1 MSRLLLIIH
10 NVRMLMYHNN
20 LHDKL
25 ADKLSNI
32 HKIPDAFYIFL
43 IGKPDY
49 L

>member
-1 MSRLLLIIH
+1 MSRLLLLHKI
-10 NVRMLMYHNN
+10 RMLMYHNN

-25 ADKLSNI
+25 ADKLSYI
-32 HKIPDAFYIFL
+32 HNIPDDFYIFL